1 MVDPD
6 AVREIVEALFIEQ
19 IDNYRDKNLEATLA
33 HYAEKDLLFWN
44 AEGDVITDREHLRRW
59 YEELFS
65 QFDIRSVKYE
75 IEYLSARDDIIV
87 CASLW
92 VVDTVRKQGSDS
104 LPEEQPLRATHVL
117 RRQGNFWVIQ
127 HFHTSQNR
135 HIPD

>member
-1 MVDPD
+1 MANLD

-19 IDNYRDKNLEATLA
+19 ADNYCNKNLEATLA

-44 AEGDVITDREHLRRW
+44 AEGDVITDHEHLRRW

-65 QFDIRSVKYE
+65 QFDIKSVRYE
-75 IEYLSARDDIIV
+75 IDYLSARDDIIV

-92 VVDTVRKQGSDS
+92 VVDTIRKQGTEMH
-104 LPEEQPLRATHVL
+104 PEEQPLRATHIL

-127 HFHTSQNR
+127 HLHTSPSR
-135 HIPD
+135 HLPN